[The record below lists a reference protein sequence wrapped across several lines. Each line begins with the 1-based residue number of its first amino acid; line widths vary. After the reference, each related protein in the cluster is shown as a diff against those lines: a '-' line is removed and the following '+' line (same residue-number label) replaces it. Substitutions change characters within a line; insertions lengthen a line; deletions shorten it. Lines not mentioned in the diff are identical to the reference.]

1 MTKLRILLA
10 DDHAMLREGLTVL
23 INSQPDMEVVA
34 QAVNGR
40 DAVRLAKEILPDVAI
55 LDVSMPDLS
64 GSEATE
70 QILTACPNVRVLAL
84 TRHGECA
91 YVRRLLQAGATGYV
105 VKKSAVDELIDAV
118 RIVARG
124 ETYVEPSLAS
134 ALLQRSFRHSR
145 KGGES
150 VQETERLSGREEEV
164 LRSIAWG
171 RSNKET
177 AAEFSLS
184 IKTVESYKAS
194 ACQKLKLRSRAD
206 IVRYAV
212 ARGWLSEEASPE

>member
-10 DDHAMLREGLTVL
+10 DDHAMMREGLTVL

-34 QAVNGR
+34 QAVNGK
-40 DAVRLAKEILPDVAI
+40 DAVRLARTVLPDVAV
-55 LDVSMPDLS
+55 LDVSMPEL
-64 GSEATE
+64 GGAQATQ
-70 QILTACPNVRVLAL
+70 QILAESPRTKVMAL

-91 YVRRLLQAGATGYV
+91 YVRRLLQAGATGYL
-105 VKKSAVDELIDAV
+105 VKRSAVDELISAIRV
-118 RIVARG
+118 IAQG
-124 ETYVEPSLAS
+124 GTYVEPSLAS
-134 ALLQRSFRHSR
+134 SLLHRSFRASR
-145 KGGES
+145 KDE
-150 VQETERLSGREEEV
+150 VLPEREPLSAREEEV
-164 LRSIAWG
+164 LKSVAWG

-177 AAEFSLS
+177 ATEFTLS

-212 ARGWLSEEASPE
+212 MRGWLSEEAAPE